1 MKSSTFIEFSC
12 WITGTNQGNLG
23 DHQLI
28 LDELT
33 TGFWPA
39 TKVRNQRWNK
49 ALDEIEPS
57 LPLAKPNDDC
67 WSRFQRISD
76 EILLS
81 ETLSRVWFAAIIS
94 KTADADIIDIA
105 QCIIPDHV
113 KTRKRALLMWD
124 RTPDWV
130 LEFAQRA
137 RTVQTLRDQI
147 NDLLL
152 SQVSEEV
159 VGRNLSISF
168 DTFDRFFSCRYDYAP
183 DVLRKAHQVLSTSL
197 VEKIDNLKPF
207 DCDNL
212 DLNMKTLVSIQNSFG
227 DDPSEDLELASAGQ
241 ELAE

>member
-1 MKSSTFIEFSC
+1 MAMKTSTFIEFSC
-12 WITGTNQGNLG
+12 WITGTDQGKLG
-23 DHQLI
+23 DHQLL

-49 ALDEIEPS
+49 VLDEIEPL

-67 WSRFQRISD
+67 WCRFQRVSD
-76 EILLS
+76 EVLLS

-94 KTADADIIDIA
+94 KTADADNIDIA

-124 RTPDWV
+124 HAPDSV
-130 LEFAQRA
+130 LEFARRA
-137 RTVQTLRDQI
+137 NTVQTLRNQV

-159 VGRNLSISF
+159 VGRNLSIF
-168 DTFDRFFSCRYDYAP
+168 LRHNLTGFFPADTTMLRTYSRKPTRSCPHR
-183 DVLRKAHQVLSTSL
+183 LLKKSTNS
-197 VEKIDNLKPF
+197 NL
-207 DCDNL
+207 
-212 DLNMKTLVSIQNSFG
+212 LNVTTWI
-227 DDPSEDLELASAGQ
+227 
-241 ELAE
+241 